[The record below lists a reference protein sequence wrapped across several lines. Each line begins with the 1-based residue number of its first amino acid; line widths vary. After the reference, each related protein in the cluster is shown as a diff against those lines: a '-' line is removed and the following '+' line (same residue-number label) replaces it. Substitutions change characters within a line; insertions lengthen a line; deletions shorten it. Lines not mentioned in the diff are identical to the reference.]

1 MNEEIIKNLL
11 EDFAYDNVQVKFAW
25 VLTWIE
31 ATYKNLDRKSEF
43 LVELRDLILK
53 YNLVW

>member
-1 MNEEIIKNLL
+1 MNEEIVKNLL
-11 EDFAYDNVQVKFAW
+11 EDFAYDNVQVKLAW

-31 ATYKNLDRKSEF
+31 ATYVSLDRKSEF

-53 YNLVW
+53 YNWVE

>member
-1 MNEEIIKNLL
+1 MNEEIVKNLL

-25 VLTWIE
+25 VLAWIE
-31 ATYKNLDRKSEF
+31 ATYVSLDRKSEF

-53 YNLVW
+53 YNWVE

>member
-1 MNEEIIKNLL
+1 MNEEIVKNLL
-11 EDFAYDNVQVKFAW
+11 EDFAYDNVQVKLAW

-31 ATYKNLDRKSEF
+31 ATYVSLDRKSEF

-53 YNLVW
+53 YNWVW